1 MRLSPSALRAIAA
14 LCLVAP
20 AASAQPDAAS
30 PPPAGAQG
38 SGPLTVAVTDA
49 PPFAERGPDGEW
61 SGLAV
66 ELATDVGQT
75 LGRPIRIVGAPA
87 DTPGGD
93 GAANALAAVAGGR
106 ADLALVAASPA
117 AEAGADLTGTFYSA
131 RLGVARSQGGQLL
144 DVLGRLFSPTFL
156 WIVLGLCVLLLVVGV
171 GMWALERGDDSD
183 DFEEGKAGIWDG
195 FWWAGVT
202 MTTIGY
208 GDTVPT
214 TTGGRVLALSW
225 MLVSMAVTAALTA
238 SLVSA
243 LGLQDGGSSEVPD
256 GLQGDRVG
264 VLAGSA
270 AARVLAESRVDARAF
285 PTVDAGLAAVEAD
298 SLDAFVD
305 SVPRLR
311 AAAGSASKLRVET
324 TGAEVERWTFAVA
337 TGSPLRDSVARAV
350 LERME
355 SPDWRAAVRRY
366 VPSD

>member
-1 MRLSPSALRAIAA
+1 MRASPLALRAATV
-14 LCLVAP
+14 LCLLAP
-20 AASAQPDAAS
+20 AA
-30 PPPAGAQG
+30 GAQDAG
-38 SGPLTVAVTDA
+38 GGPLTVAMTEA
-49 PPFAERGPDGEW
+49 PPFAERGPDGAW

-66 ELATDVGQT
+66 ELATDVGQM
-75 LGRPIRIVGAPA
+75 LGRPVRIVGAPV

-117 AEAGADLTGTFYSA
+117 AEAAADLTGTFYSA
-131 RLGVARSQGGQLL
+131 RLGVARAQGGRLT
-144 DVLGRLFSPTFL
+144 DILGRLFSSTFL
-156 WIVLGLCVLLLVVGV
+156 RITVGLAVLLLLVGT
-171 GMWALERGDDSD
+171 GMWALERSRDTD
-183 DFEEGKAGIWDG
+183 DFEESAAGIWDG

-208 GDTVPT
+208 GDTVPSS
-214 TTGGRVLALSW
+214 TGGRVLALLW

-243 LGLQDGGSSEVPD
+243 LGLQSGGSAQIPD

-264 VLAGSA
+264 VVAGSA
-270 AARVLAESRVDARAF
+270 AARVLAESRVDARPF
-285 PTVDAGLAAVEAD
+285 PSLDAGLAAVEAD
-298 SLDAFVD
+298 SLDGFVD
-305 SVPRLR
+305 SAPRLR
-311 AAAGSASKLRVET
+311 AATGSESDLRVET
-324 TGAEVERWTFAVA
+324 TGVEVERWTFATA
-337 TGSPLRDSVARAV
+337 TGSPLREPVARAV